1 MTGTSGVANAIRP
14 PVAIAPKRPER
25 KPPPP
30 PPSDPDCGA
39 IDFFSEVGCARANAL
54 SVIDFFCSASSSS
67 NFLSSSAS
75 FSSFLSIII

>member
-1 MTGTSGVANAIRP
+1 MTGTSGFASAIKP
-14 PVAIAPKRPER
+14 AAPKRPER

-30 PPSDPDCGA
+30 PSDSDCGA

>member
-1 MTGTSGVANAIRP
+1 MTGTSGFASVIKPA
-14 PVAIAPKRPER
+14 APKRPER

-30 PPSDPDCGA
+30 PSDPDCGA
-39 IDFFSEVGCARANAL
+39 IEFFSEVGCARAKAL